1 MTPNIPN
8 PTDAD
13 TQEVMPEIEPSIE
26 PSFDQETYNAVQ
38 NLIARLSA
46 QLDELNQNVRS
57 QREMLSNVYEND
69 ATLAEAKEKVQAIK
83 NEEKAQQ
90 SKLAETEEVIGIKTK
105 IAEISEDIKMVKDS
119 LNTHLLNYYQMT
131 GSTTVDLPDGTERE
145 FTVNANLKPKK
156 N

>member
-1 MTPNIPN
+1 MSDEPITS
-8 PTDAD
+8 TDPMEA
-13 TQEVMPEIEPSIE
+13 PEPSIE

-46 QLDELNQNVRS
+46 QLDELNQTVRS

-90 SKLAETEEVIGIKTK
+90 TKLAETEEVIGIKTK
-105 IAEISEDIKMVKDS
+105 IAEITEDIKMVKES

-156 N
+156 S

>member
-1 MTPNIPN
+1 MSDEPITS
-8 PTDAD
+8 TDPMEA
-13 TQEVMPEIEPSIE
+13 PEPSIE

-46 QLDELNQNVRS
+46 QLDELNQTVRS

-90 SKLAETEEVIGIKTK
+90 TKLSETEEVIGIKTK
-105 IAEISEDIKMVKDS
+105 IAEITEDIKMVKES

-156 N
+156 S

>member
-1 MTPNIPN
+1 MSDTPI
-8 PTDAD
+8 T
-13 TQEVMPEIEPSIE
+13 TPEPLTAPEPSLE

-46 QLDELNQNVRS
+46 QLDELNQNIRS

-90 SKLAETEEVIGIKTK
+90 SKLSETEEVMGIKTK
-105 IAEISEDIKMVKDS
+105 IAEISEDIKMVKES

>member
-1 MTPNIPN
+1 MSDEPINATEPMEAPE
-8 PTDAD
+8 PT
-13 TQEVMPEIEPSIE
+13 IE

-46 QLDELNQNVRS
+46 QLDELNQTVRS

-105 IAEISEDIKMVKDS
+105 IAEITEDIKMVKES

-156 N
+156 S

>member
-1 MTPNIPN
+1 MTDSLTNETN
-8 PTDAD
+8 QETVPTP
-13 TQEVMPEIEPSIE
+13 VEPSIE
-26 PSFDQETYNAVQ
+26 PAFDQETYNAVQ

-105 IAEISEDIKMVKDS
+105 IAEITEDIKMVKDS

-145 FTVNANLKPKK
+145 FTINANLKPKK
-156 N
+156 TK

>member
-1 MTPNIPN
+1 MS
-8 PTDAD
+8 DAPINSPD
-13 TQEVMPEIEPSIE
+13 PIDAPEPSIE

-90 SKLAETEEVIGIKTK
+90 SKLSETEEVIGIKTK

>member
-1 MTPNIPN
+1 MTDSLTNQ
-8 PTDAD
+8 TDSETVA
-13 TQEVMPEIEPSIE
+13 TSVEPSIE
-26 PSFDQETYNAVQ
+26 PAFDQETYNAVQ

-90 SKLAETEEVIGIKTK
+90 SKLSETEEVIGIKTK

-156 N
+156 S

>member
-1 MTPNIPN
+1 MSDTPINAPDPVEEN
-8 PTDAD
+8 
-13 TQEVMPEIEPSIE
+13 EPSIE

-156 N
+156 K

>member
-1 MTPNIPN
+1 MS
-8 PTDAD
+8 DAPINSPD
-13 TQEVMPEIEPSIE
+13 PIEAPEPSIE

-90 SKLAETEEVIGIKTK
+90 SKLSETEEVIGIKTK